1 MNTPRFRRLFRFSS
15 RSSDDV
21 RAELREEARFHLDMR
36 TDELVRS
43 GVPEAQAREQAE
55 REFGDAAGAE
65 PVSVAHGAAAE
76 RRRGIT
82 RLWSE
87 FVQDTRYGVRML
99 ARGPGFAA
107 VAILT
112 IGVAIGGNTA
122 VFSMANA
129 LFLKSLAIRD
139 SGSLARIYT
148 GESRTSWLNYE
159 DIRQRSRAFTAVG
172 AARGA
177 ILTLATDQQQVRL
190 VGEQTSTN
198 YLDILGVPA
207 MLGRIF
213 TATDVRT
220 DIVVLGESVWR
231 TRLGGDPGI
240 VGRRVVLAG
249 REYEVIGVMPR
260 GFRGLA
266 PPAVVRDFWVP
277 VNPPAGRAQMAS
289 RGTPAWEIY
298 GRLTPGVSVAAAAAD
313 TRLIGQQLAREY
325 PAVNGRFTAI
335 EVFSMTGIG
344 QFRGVFGLILPLVA
358 FLSLLTI
365 VSGFVLLIA
374 CANLAGLLLG
384 RAEARRREIA
394 VRLALGAS
402 RARLIRQ
409 LLTESLLLAGFGA
422 SVGLALAAWLS
433 RILTVLVARLPFP
446 LEADVSV
453 DRRVLVY
460 TALLAVV
467 TTLLF
472 GLTPARRS
480 TRVALVP
487 ALKDQSSAGRHRLRR
502 ALLVGQVAI
511 TTILLIWSGLFLR
524 SLSHAAGVDPGFD
537 ARGVL
542 VADIQSPGDEDSR
555 ERGAQLL
562 AALQDQASRLPGVTS
577 TGGVFSVPLALSSR
591 AEFDVAIEGDDRP
604 RRRVLSNSV
613 SPGAFETLRIPIVAG
628 RDVAWTDRKGAPAV
642 VLVNETLARRFWNGG
657 ALGQAVRY
665 GGERGDRVEATVI
678 GVVRDSKY
686 WTIGETVAPTV
697 YPAQLQDELTDVTLL
712 VRTTD
717 LAGTSAALARMVRA
731 LAPERALTI
740 TPMPSALAVALLPA
754 QVGSGFTGGF
764 GAIAV
769 LLAAMGV
776 YGLVSFSVYQRTR
789 EIGIRK
795 AIGATGG
802 DIARLVVGGT
812 LRLVVTGLVA
822 GGALGAAGAV
832 LLGSL
837 LIDVSPMD
845 AGTLSAVAV
854 IVIGS
859 AAAASGFP
867 VLRAIRVEPTV
878 SLRAE

>member
-1 MNTPRFRRLFRFSS
+1 
-15 RSSDDV
+15 
-21 RAELREEARFHLDMR
+21 
-36 TDELVRS
+36 
-43 GVPEAQAREQAE
+43 
-55 REFGDAAGAE
+55 
-65 PVSVAHGAAAE
+65 
-76 RRRGIT
+76 
-82 RLWSE
+82 
-87 FVQDTRYGVRML
+87 
-99 ARGPGFAA
+99 
-107 VAILT
+107 
-112 IGVAIGGNTA
+112 
-122 VFSMANA
+122 VFS
-129 LFLKSLAIRD
+129 I
-139 SGSLARIYT
+139 
-148 GESRTSWLNYE
+148 
-159 DIRQRSRAFTAVG
+159 
-172 AARGA
+172 
-177 ILTLATDQQQVRL
+177 
-190 VGEQTSTN
+190 
-198 YLDILGVPA
+198 
-207 MLGRIF
+207 
-213 TATDVRT
+213 
-220 DIVVLGESVWR
+220 
-231 TRLGGDPGI
+231 
-240 VGRRVVLAG
+240 
-249 REYEVIGVMPR
+249 
-260 GFRGLA
+260 
-266 PPAVVRDFWVP
+266 
-277 VNPPAGRAQMAS
+277 
-289 RGTPAWEIY
+289 
-298 GRLTPGVSVAAAAAD
+298 
-313 TRLIGQQLAREY
+313 
-325 PAVNGRFTAI
+325 
-335 EVFSMTGIG
+335 TGIG
-344 QFRGVFGLILPLVA
+344 QFQGGFRLILPLLA

-409 LLTESLLLAGFGA
+409 LLTESLLLAALGA
-422 SVGLALAAWLS
+422 SLGLALAAWLS

-446 LEADVSV
+446 LEVDVSV
-453 DRRVLVY
+453 DRRVLAY

-472 GLTPARRS
+472 GLTPARHS

-502 ALLVGQVAI
+502 ALLMGQVAI

-537 ARGVL
+537 PRGVL

-562 AALQDQASRLPGVTS
+562 ATLQDQAGRLPGVTS
-577 TGGVFSVPLALSSR
+577 TGGVSCVPLALTGR
-591 AEFDVAIEGDDRP
+591 EEFDVAIEGDDRP
-604 RRRVLSNSV
+604 RRRVFSNRV
-613 SPGAFETLRIPIVAG
+613 SPGAFETLRIPILAG

-642 VLVNETLARRFWNGG
+642 ALVNETLARRFWNGR
-657 ALGQAVRY
+657 ALGQRIRY
-665 GGERGDRVEATVI
+665 GGGRPDGVEATVI

-686 WTIGETVAPTV
+686 WTIGETVTPTL
-697 YPAQLQDELTDVTLL
+697 YQAQLQDDPTDITLL

-717 LAGTSAALARMVRA
+717 LAGTSAAVTRMVRR

-740 TPMPSALAVALLPA
+740 TPMTSALSVALLPA

-776 YGLVSFSVYQRTR
+776 YGLVSFSVHQRRR

-795 AIGATGG
+795 AIGATGS

-812 LRLVVTGLVA
+812 LRLVVAGLVA

-832 LLGSL
+832 VLGSL
-837 LIDVSPMD
+837 LIDVSPID
-845 AGTLSAVAV
+845 AATLSAVAA

-867 VLRAIRVEPTV
+867 VLQAVRVDPTV

>member
-15 RSSDDV
+15 RSARDV
-21 RAELREEARFHLDMR
+21 RADVREEFQFHLDMR
-36 TDELVRS
+36 TAELVRA
-43 GVPEAQAREQAE
+43 GLAEPRAREQAE
-55 REFGDAAGAE
+55 REFGDAERGEAIA
-65 PVSVAHGAAAE
+65 VAHGATGE
-76 RRRGIT
+76 RRRGLG

-87 FVQDTRYGVRML
+87 FVQDTRYGTRML
-99 ARGPGFAA
+99 SRGRGFAA

-129 LFLKSLAIRD
+129 LFLKSLPIRD
-139 SGSLARIYT
+139 PGALARIYT

-159 DIRQRSRAFTAVG
+159 DIRQRSRAFSAI
-172 AARGA
+172 AASRGA
-177 ILTLATDQQQVRL
+177 VLTLATEQQQVRL
-190 VGEQTSTN
+190 IGEQTSTN
-198 YLDILGVPA
+198 YLEMLGVPA
-207 MLGRIF
+207 VLGRIF
-213 TATDVRT
+213 TAADART
-220 DIVVLGESVWR
+220 DIVVLGDSVWR

-249 REYEVIGVMPR
+249 RGYEVIGVMPR

-266 PPAVVRDFWVP
+266 PPAMVRDFWVP
-277 VNPPAGRAQMAS
+277 VNPAARRAQMAS

-298 GRLTPGVSVAAAAAD
+298 GRLAPGMSVAAAAAD
-313 TRLIGQQLAREY
+313 ARLIGQQLAREY
-325 PAVNGRFTAI
+325 PAVNGRFTTI
-335 EVFSMTGIG
+335 EVFSATGIG
-344 QFRGVFGLILPLVA
+344 QFRGAFGLILPLVA

-409 LLTESLLLAGFGA
+409 LLTESLLLAGLGA
-422 SVGLALAAWLS
+422 AVGLALAAWLS

-446 LEADVSV
+446 MEVDVTV

-460 TALLAVV
+460 TAVLAVV

-487 ALKDQSSAGRHRLRR
+487 ALKDQSSGGRHRLRR

-511 TTILLIWSGLFLR
+511 TTILLLWSGLFLR

-537 ARGVL
+537 PRGVL

-562 AALQDQASRLPGVTS
+562 AALQEQAGRLPGVTS
-577 TGGVFSVPLALSSR
+577 TGSVFSVPLALSSR
-591 AEFDVAIEGDDRP
+591 AEFDVAIEGDDHP
-604 RRRVLSNSV
+604 RRRILSNSV
-613 SPGAFETLRIPIVAG
+613 SPGAFDTLRIPILAG

-642 VLVNETLARRFWNGG
+642 VLVNETLARRFWNGN
-657 ALGQAVRY
+657 ALGQRIWH
-665 GGERGDRVEATVI
+665 GGELGDKVEATVI

-686 WTIGETVAPTV
+686 WTIGETVAPTI
-697 YPAQLQDELTDVTLL
+697 YPAQLQDDLTDVTLL

-717 LAGTSAALARMVRA
+717 LAGTSAALARIVRV

-740 TPMPSALAVALLPA
+740 TPMQSTLAVALLPA

-812 LRLVVTGLVA
+812 MRLVVTGLVA
-822 GGALGAAGAV
+822 GAALGAAGAV

-845 AGTLSAVAV
+845 AATLSTVAV

-867 VLRAIRVEPTV
+867 VLQAIRVEPTV